1 MNNSAV
7 LEKDAALN
15 AADKKAKKAKKPVD
29 KLSLGYRIKENKA
42 CYFMMA
48 PFLILFFI
56 FTVLPVLI
64 SIGLSFTYFNMLQT
78 PQWIGLLNYQTLF
91 VEDSIFLICVRNTLV
106 FGLITGPISYVLCF
120 VFAWMINDL
129 NPKVRT
135 ILTVILYAPSISG
148 GVYTI
153 WLYIFSG
160 DQYGLINSF
169 LMELGL
175 INDPIRWL
183 EDSTYVL
190 TIIIIV
196 QLWLSL
202 GTGFLTFIAGFQSLN
217 QELFEAGAIDGIRNR
232 FQQLWY
238 ITIPQMYGQ
247 MVLSAVLQIGA
258 SFSVSSICMALA
270 GFPSANYAAETI
282 VTHIHDYGNVRYE
295 MGYASAI
302 AVVLFAAMVIFNNV
316 VQKVLRGVA
325 HND

>member
-1 MNNSAV
+1 MTNTAV
-7 LEKDAALN
+7 LEKAAVESPLK
-15 AADKKAKKAKKPVD
+15 KKANKPVD
-29 KLSLGYRIKENKA
+29 KFSVWYRMKEKKA

-48 PFLILFFI
+48 PFLILFFV
-56 FTVLPVLI
+56 FTVLPVVI

-78 PQWIGLLNYQTLF
+78 PQWTGLLNYQTLF

-106 FGLITGPISYVLCF
+106 FGLITGPISYILCF

-153 WLYIFSG
+153 WTYIFSG
-160 DQYGLINSF
+160 DQYGLVNSF
-169 LMELGL
+169 LMQLG
-175 INDPIRWL
+175 IIDDPIRWL
-183 EDSTYVL
+183 EDSQYVL
-190 TIIIIV
+190 TIVIIV

-217 QELFEAGAIDGIRNR
+217 QELFEAGAIDGIKNR

-258 SFSVSSICMALA
+258 SFSVSSICIALA

-282 VTHIHDYGNVRYE
+282 VTHIHDYGSIRFE
-295 MGYASAI
+295 MGYASSI
-302 AVVLFAAMVIFNNV
+302 AVVLFAAMVIFNNA

-325 HND
+325 HNDD

>member
-1 MNNSAV
+1 MTNSAV
-7 LEKDAALN
+7 LEKAAVESPL
-15 AADKKAKKAKKPVD
+15 KKKNNKPVD
-29 KLSLGYRIKENKA
+29 KFSVWYRMKDKKA

-48 PFLILFFI
+48 PFLILFFV
-56 FTVLPVLI
+56 FTVLPVLT

-78 PQWIGLLNYQTLF
+78 PQWNGLLNYQTLF

-106 FGLITGPISYVLCF
+106 FGLITGPVSYILCF

-153 WLYIFSG
+153 WTYIFSG
-160 DQYGLINSF
+160 DQYGLVNSF
-169 LMELGL
+169 LMQLGL
-175 INDPIRWL
+175 VDDPIRWL
-183 EDSTYVL
+183 EDSQYVL
-190 TIIIIV
+190 TIVIIV

-217 QELFEAGAIDGIRNR
+217 QELFEAGAIDGIKNR

-258 SFSVSSICMALA
+258 SFSVSSICIALA
-270 GFPSANYAAETI
+270 GFPSANYAAETV
-282 VTHIHDYGNVRYE
+282 VTHIYDYGSIRFE

-302 AVVLFAAMVIFNNV
+302 AVVLFAAMVIFNNA

-325 HND
+325 HNDD

>member
-1 MNNSAV
+1 MTNSAV
-7 LEKDAALN
+7 LEKAATESPLN
-15 AADKKAKKAKKPVD
+15 NKARKPVD
-29 KLSLGYRIKENKA
+29 KFSVWYRMKEKKA

-56 FTVLPVLI
+56 FTVLPVAI
-64 SIGLSFTYFNMLQT
+64 SIGLSFTYFNMLQA
-78 PQWIGLLNYQTLF
+78 PQWNGLLNYQTLF

-106 FGLITGPISYVLCF
+106 FGLITGPVSYMLCF

-153 WLYIFSG
+153 WTYIFSG
-160 DQYGLINSF
+160 DQYGLVNSF
-169 LMELGL
+169 LMQLGL
-175 INDPIRWL
+175 IQDPIRWL
-183 EDSTYVL
+183 EDSQYVL
-190 TIIIIV
+190 TIVIIV

-217 QELFEAGAIDGIRNR
+217 QELFEAGAIDGIKNR

-258 SFSVSSICMALA
+258 SFSVSSICIALA

-282 VTHIHDYGNVRYE
+282 VTHIYDYGSIRFE

-302 AVVLFAAMVIFNNV
+302 AVVLFAAMVIFNNA

-325 HND
+325 HNDD

>member
-1 MNNSAV
+1 MTNSAV
-7 LEKDAALN
+7 LEKAATESPLN
-15 AADKKAKKAKKPVD
+15 NKARKPVD
-29 KLSLGYRIKENKA
+29 KFSVWYRMKEKKA

-48 PFLILFFI
+48 PFLILFFV
-56 FTVLPVLI
+56 FTVLPVVI
-64 SIGLSFTYFNMLQT
+64 SIGLSFTYFNMLQA
-78 PQWIGLLNYQTLF
+78 PQWYGLLNYQTLF

-106 FGLITGPISYVLCF
+106 FGLITGPVSYMLCF

-153 WLYIFSG
+153 WTYIFSG
-160 DQYGLINSF
+160 DQYGLVNSF
-169 LMELGL
+169 LMQLGL
-175 INDPIRWL
+175 IQDPIRWL
-183 EDSTYVL
+183 EDSQYVL
-190 TIIIIV
+190 TIVIIV

-217 QELFEAGAIDGIRNR
+217 QELFEAGAIDGIKNR

-258 SFSVSSICMALA
+258 SFSVSSICIALA

-282 VTHIHDYGNVRYE
+282 VTHIYDYGSIRFE

-302 AVVLFAAMVIFNNV
+302 AVVLFAAMVIFNNA

-325 HND
+325 HNDD

>member
-1 MNNSAV
+1 MSNSAV
-7 LEKDAALN
+7 LDRAAAESPLN
-15 AADKKAKKAKKPVD
+15 QKAKKPVD
-29 KLSLGYRIKENKA
+29 KFSVWYRMKEKKA

-48 PFLILFFI
+48 PFLLLFFV
-56 FTVLPVLI
+56 FTVLPVAI

-78 PQWIGLLNYQTLF
+78 PQWIGLANYETLF

-106 FGLITGPISYVLCF
+106 FGLITGPVSYILCF

-153 WLYIFSG
+153 WTYIFSG
-160 DQYGLINSF
+160 DQYGLVNSF
-169 LMELGL
+169 LMQLGL
-175 INDPIRWL
+175 VDDPIRWL
-183 EDSTYVL
+183 EDSQYVL
-190 TIIIIV
+190 TIVIIV

-217 QELFEAGAIDGIRNR
+217 QELFEAGAIDGIKNR

-258 SFSVSSICMALA
+258 SFSVSSICIALA
-270 GFPSANYAAETI
+270 GFPSANYAAETV
-282 VTHIHDYGNVRYE
+282 VTHIYDYGSIRFE

-302 AVVLFAAMVIFNNV
+302 AVVLFAAMVIFNNA

-325 HND
+325 HNDD

>member
-7 LEKDAALN
+7 VEKDAVSEKI
-15 AADKKAKKAKKPVD
+15 AAAGKARKPVD
-29 KLSLGYRIKENKA
+29 KFSLGYRIKENRT

-48 PFLILFFI
+48 PFLIIFFV
-56 FTVLPVLI
+56 FTVLPVAI
-64 SIGLSFTYFNMLQT
+64 SIGLSFTYFNMLQA
-78 PQWIGLLNYQTLF
+78 PSWVGLLNYETLF
-91 VEDSIFLICVRNTLV
+91 VEDSIFLITVRNTLV
-106 FGLITGPISYVLCF
+106 FGMITGPVSYILCF

-129 NPKVRT
+129 HPKVRT

-153 WLYIFSG
+153 WQFIFSS
-160 DQYGLINSF
+160 DQYGLVNSF
-169 LMELGL
+169 LIKLG
-175 INDPIRWL
+175 IMNDPILWFQ
-183 EDSTYVL
+183 DSRYVL
-190 TIIIIV
+190 TIIIII

-217 QELFEAGAIDGIRNR
+217 QELFEAGAIDGVKNR

-247 MVLSAVLQIGA
+247 LVLSAVLQIGA
-258 SFSVSSICMALA
+258 SFSVSGIITALA
-270 GFPSANYAAETI
+270 GSPSVGYAADTI
-282 VTHIHDYGNVRYE
+282 VTHISDYGNTRYE

-302 AVVLFAAMVIFNNV
+302 AVVLFVFMVLFNNV